1 MTEPYLGRP
10 SPIWADRALL
20 LPNPPQ
26 KTGDA
31 EGSVFTQ
38 VSFSSFFFFFFNIG
52 FPAKLGMLAS
62 CQLAA
67 VPNANADPF
76 FFVGSAK
83 VPKEGSDG
91 IGIGIGIGT
100 WHKVGTAWHGW
111 HEVGIGP
118 DATWQQEA

>member
-1 MTEPYLGRP
+1 MLIVGLCELLYGGP
-10 SPIWADRALL
+10 SR
-20 LPNPPQ
+20 
-26 KTGDA
+26 TDA
-31 EGSVFTQ
+31 TSGECFGVA
-38 VSFSSFFFFFFNIG
+38 VG

-67 VPNANADPF
+67 VPNANAEPF